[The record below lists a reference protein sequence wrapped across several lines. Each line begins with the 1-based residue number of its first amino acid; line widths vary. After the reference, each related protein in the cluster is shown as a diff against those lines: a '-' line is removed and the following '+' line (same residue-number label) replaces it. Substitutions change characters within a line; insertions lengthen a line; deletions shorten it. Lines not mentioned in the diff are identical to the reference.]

1 MFSHVTL
8 GTGDIARA
16 IAFYD
21 RALAPLGLA
30 RQESDTGGGY
40 AGYAA
45 APDTT
50 PQFWVLRPRDGA
62 PASVGNGVTIAF
74 EAPDRA
80 AVDAAHAAML
90 AAGGTDEGGP
100 GLRPHY
106 HADYYGAYARDPDGN
121 KLCVVC
127 HRPPG

>member
-8 GTGDIARA
+8 GTRDIARA

-21 RALAPLGLA
+21 QVLAPLGLA
-30 RQESDTGGGY
+30 RQESDLAKGY

-45 APDTT
+45 APEAT
-50 PQFWVLRPRDGA
+50 PQFWVLRPIDGR
-62 PASVGNGVTIAF
+62 PASAGNGTTVAF
-74 EAPDRA
+74 EARDRA
-80 AVDAAHAAML
+80 AVDAVHAAIL
-90 AAGGTDEGGP
+90 AAGGGDEGGP

-106 HADYYGAYARDPDGN
+106 HADYYGAYARDLDGH

-127 HRPPG
+127 HRPA